1 MCLATH
7 VDIDSKC
14 QPIIYP
20 GQAGCLDSRQCSKAF
35 PGSFCDTQGRC
46 QCPNGLWPQGH
57 TCILASSLF
66 NLVVSDSLPVQ
77 FSAPF
82 RQFPSYFNGNRGGYS
97 GNIHF
102 SGTPH
107 SDNTYNRNWFYSNN
121 RNVQRHQNANTQQ
134 NSAAASLLPPES
146 VCTSDASC
154 AGFPLAFCSTCIA
167 ADTTGTSTGSCPIGQ
182 TYVSEIGGCMA
193 EVNPG
198 GPCQYTQQCNAVEPG
213 AFCNKLNC
221 ECVYGM
227 RVTAD
232 GRGCTFVDRNCTT
245 KGSIWIAEL
254 GECKQVVPPGS
265 GPCSH
270 SMQCSAVV
278 QGAHCFLQKCACPSN
293 LPVPTDGTCGLSCAP
308 GNVYSS
314 VTGTCLPAVKPGDD
328 CLYSSQCHAIYPGM
342 LCDMNRCRCPN
353 NEVFSG
359 TRCVSTCP
367 RGYMRNQHGVCQPGC
382 RSNQIEHNGQCL
394 DRAVPGQPCL
404 VNKQCSGGS
413 QCINEICT
421 CPSNMIN
428 NNGNCVMVRASPQES
443 CSLGEQCIGGSSCID
458 GTCVCPTG
466 TTSINGQCTTTMTV
480 PPNSACDA
488 SVRCGGGSHCIS
500 NICACPNPLVA
511 MNGTCQYPPAVLPG
525 NPCPTGKERCMGGST
540 CQNRVCAC
548 PLGTVAEGTECMVIE
563 RVLAGQPCS
572 AAKLCQGHAI
582 CVHGMCTCP
591 SPFVIQNGVCVLPNT
606 VLAGSSCANGET
618 CGENAFCNSQK
629 LCECLPPT
637 TNVNGVC
644 RRPST
649 GELVVGPG
657 SSCANGEICT
667 GNSQCQSNIC
677 VCPPGYAPQYGQCSP
692 ITATLGHCTEDIH
705 CSGGSY
711 CDPIQQQCVCPRIC
725 TCPQNTK
732 TVNGACVSQKTAY
745 PGETCAQNEECL
757 RNSFCN
763 IETLRCECSDPTK
776 LPIGRTCV
784 DRLRSHPGFPC
795 GNGELC
801 TGNSICN
808 QGTCTCPTNSILR
821 NKVCVDAPKVN
832 VGDSCGAGQ
841 ICSDNSTQCDM
852 RTKKCVCKPNF
863 RLINGVKIEIRFV
876 STENASVGMA
886 SKLLTDSAESHNQ
899 VYQAVLVLTE
909 RLAWVFPSALMEN
922 VLALEGE
929 FSMETVAKFPKKS
942 QLDKLVDM
950 VTFAWVLRN
959 AFKILVNVVE
969 MSKTR
974 RIMS

>member
-154 AGFPLAFCSTCIA
+154 AGFPLAFCDRVCRCREGALNAGSTCIA

-480 PPNSACDA
+480 AIGPGSNCIRVG
-488 SVRCGGGSHCIS
+488 VR
-500 NICACPNPLVA
+500 
-511 MNGTCQYPPAVLPG
+511 
-525 NPCPTGKERCMGGST
+525 
-540 CQNRVCAC
+540 
-548 PLGTVAEGTECMVIE
+548 
-563 RVLAGQPCS
+563 
-572 AAKLCQGHAI
+572 
-582 CVHGMCTCP
+582 
-591 SPFVIQNGVCVLPNT
+591 
-606 VLAGSSCANGET
+606 CANG
-618 CGENAFCNSQK
+618 S
-629 LCECLPPT
+629 EC
-637 TNVNGVC
+637 VAG
-644 RRPST
+644 
-649 GELVVGPG
+649 
-657 SSCANGEICT
+657 
-667 GNSQCQSNIC
+667 
-677 VCPPGYAPQYGQCSP
+677 
-692 ITATLGHCTEDIH
+692 
-705 CSGGSY
+705 
-711 CDPIQQQCVCPRIC
+711 IC